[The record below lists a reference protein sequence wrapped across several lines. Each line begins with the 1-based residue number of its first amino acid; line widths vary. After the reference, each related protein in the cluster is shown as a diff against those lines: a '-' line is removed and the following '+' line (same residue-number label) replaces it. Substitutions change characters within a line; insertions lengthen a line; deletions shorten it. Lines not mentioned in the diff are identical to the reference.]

1 MISVKCWVPPFVS
14 PGFQSWFPP
23 KKENKVFSNQMLPLL
38 TQTREGMD
46 FEPYRCQKVSE
57 DCGFDYL
64 GFSKKYFEKVKKIFP
79 QTVADLE
86 NIFDPQKKTKSNE
99 ADPTRLF
106 PHGGLFLWFS
116 SQVTLVSK
124 VTVKSRVK

>member
-64 GFSKKYFEKVKKIFP
+64 GFSKKYFEKVKKNFP

-86 NIFDPQKKTKSNE
+86 NIFDPQKKNKK
-99 ADPTRLF
+99 
-106 PHGGLFLWFS
+106 
-116 SQVTLVSK
+116 Q
-124 VTVKSRVK
+124 